1 MNTKMLTTGAFAKLC
16 GTQKGTLL
24 FYDKEGLLKPK
35 HISENGYRRYG
46 IEQYFEF
53 ELLSMLKSTGS
64 SLKEIK
70 KYIHYMDGEEF
81 LEFLEEQYGIVK
93 KELDAMKKRK
103 IMLQDMVTCL
113 RESIEF
119 HYDELM
125 IQHHDEEHF
134 EIVATGA
141 NSYESQEESIQRFIQ
156 YNEYIVNQKEQQRY
170 PFGVIV
176 SLKDIKQE
184 KYIETYYFNKKR
196 KCTSSSNLHIK
207 QEGMYAVMGHKGTDE
222 THRKSLIDMIE
233 KIESSGMTIKSDIYV
248 YDMMSYIIRG
258 DGDIYA
264 QKYCIGV

>member
-53 ELLSMLKSTGS
+53 SLISMLKDTGS

-70 KYIHYMDGEEF
+70 KYIRCMDGKEF
-81 LEFLEEQYGIVK
+81 FGFLEERHDLVQ
-93 KELDAMKKRK
+93 KELHALKKRK
-103 IMLQDMVTCL
+103 LMLEDMLICL

-119 HYDELM
+119 HYDTLI

-134 EIVATGA
+134 EIMETMA
-141 NSYESQEESIQRFIQ
+141 NSSESQEESVQRFIQ
-156 YNEYIVNQKEQQRY
+156 YHEYIINQEEQQRY

-184 KYIETYYFNKKR
+184 KYIETHYFNKKR
-196 KCTSSSNLHIK
+196 KCTPSSNLHIK
-207 QEGMYAVMGHKGTDE
+207 REGMYAVMGHKGTDA
-222 THRKSLIDMIE
+222 THKKALRAMIE
-233 KIESSGMTIKSDIYV
+233 QIESSGMTIKSDIYV
-248 YDMMSYIIRG
+248 YDMMSYIIRN

-264 QKYCIGV
+264 QKYCVGV